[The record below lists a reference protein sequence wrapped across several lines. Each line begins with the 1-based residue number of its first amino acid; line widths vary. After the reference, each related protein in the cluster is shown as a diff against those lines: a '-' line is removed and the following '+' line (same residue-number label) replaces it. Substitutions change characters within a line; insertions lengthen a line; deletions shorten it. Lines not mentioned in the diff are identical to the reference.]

1 MAGSGTHQ
9 TSLHHIE
16 SSNVRQQDEL
26 HDPEREKDLDNRQ
39 EGSLQTLHT
48 SESGYRRKCHVV
60 HEQGDEKAMQ
70 RKIEDLKKQL
80 RRAQR
85 KKTTNFFEI

>member
-1 MAGSGTHQ
+1 MAGSGTYQ
-9 TSLHHIE
+9 TSLHHEE
-16 SSNVRQQDEL
+16 SANVRQQDEL
-26 HDPEREKDLDNRQ
+26 QDPEREKDLDNRQ

-48 SESGYRRKCHVV
+48 SESGYRRKGHAV

-80 RRAQR
+80 RQAQR

>member
-9 TSLHHIE
+9 TSLHHAK
-16 SSNVRQQDEL
+16 SANVRQQDEL

>member
-1 MAGSGTHQ
+1 MVGSGTHQ
-9 TSLHHIE
+9 TSLHHAE
-16 SSNVRQQDEL
+16 SANVRQQDEL

-48 SESGYRRKCHVV
+48 SESSYRKKCHVV

-70 RKIEDLKKQL
+70 RKFEYLKKQF

>member
-1 MAGSGTHQ
+1 MAGLVTHQ
-9 TSLHHIE
+9 TSLHHAE
-16 SSNVRQQDEL
+16 SANVRQQDEL
-26 HDPEREKDLDNRQ
+26 HDLKLEKNLDNHQ
-39 EGSLQTLHT
+39 EGSLQMLHT
-48 SESGYRRKCHVV
+48 GGSGYRRKGHAV
-60 HEQGDEKAMQ
+60 HEEGDEKAIQ